1 MSHEIVNNPMVEV
14 GNEEEGFVNIDE
26 LTIGVDMLLAE
37 HMEELEHLSDTGHL
51 NRSTEAQPFNQ
62 QHRNDKSTKKFYTH
76 WDYEKIEQEISQL
89 PEQDTESRNKSV
101 RKILRAINNLDAQ
114 DYWWDMCE
122 PRPPN
127 DESIAAKV
135 LGQPATTDNTSG
147 LSRSEQRR
155 EKWAQRQKK
164 MKARR
169 GDIDISTAYT
179 ADGIRQDI
187 NHEDESFIIEDLNGI
202 PIVINLVNA
211 FSSENTQKYTDMI
224 LELSEKVKLSTK
236 QADKNGRGSGYC
248 IREGYYAGCINM
260 AYAWVALLKKKSEQA
275 PSAGIVNGGQIS
287 LTKSVLAFSSIQDHL
302 KKSRFISTLVNY
314 AMYRCHPAA
323 FEAYVA
329 CSSRIR
335 RQIAA
340 AAAVATHDPSLSSES
355 QLL

>member
-26 LTIGVDMLLAE
+26 LT
-37 HMEELEHLSDTGHL
+37 TYP
-51 NRSTEAQPFNQ
+51 QPFNQ

-135 LGQPATTDNTSG
+135 LEQPATTDNTSG

-164 MKARR
+164 NEGKERATSERLKRR
-169 GDIDISTAYT
+169 GRFINDMATMDRSILDAHQRIYT
-179 ADGIRQDI
+179 ADGMYVERFEAEKFCKELEKPRSNGSHWSSTAVAKYLGYRIQPEGRI
-187 NHEDESFIIEDLNGI
+187 STMKDESFIIEDLNGI

-275 PSAGIVNGGQIS
+275 PSAGIVNGTMKRYPAI
-287 LTKSVLAFSSIQDHL
+287 LPVKH
-302 KKSRFISTLVNY
+302 VNPY
-314 AMYRCHPAA
+314 M
-323 FEAYVA
+323 
-329 CSSRIR
+329 
-335 RQIAA
+335 
-340 AAAVATHDPSLSSES
+340 
-355 QLL
+355 